1 MTPPAQESGCA
12 IVGTTRRIPDTE
24 ARRAWCMPEFSVIV
38 PTYNERSNLEPLT
51 QALAQALSGIDYEVV
66 IVDDD
71 SRDGTAAAARTLA
84 QRDARVR
91 VVHRIGRRGLAS
103 AVVEGLLATSSPYM
117 AVMDGDMQHDER
129 ILPVMLA
136 KLKAEKLDVV
146 IGSRHT
152 SDGSMGEFAADRV
165 ALSNVGRLLFE
176 TVSSVQ
182 VSDPMSGYFVL
193 TREYFHE
200 VAHSLSSVGFKIL
213 VDLLA
218 SARRPVRTGEVGY
231 TFRNR
236 AHGESKLDVLVG
248 LEYLQLLLDKW
259 TRGWIP
265 ASYLLFAGVGSA
277 GVLFNFAA
285 AAILIHTTQLG
296 FTQAQAV
303 GALLTIAFNFLLN
316 NALTFRS
323 GRLKGVNIL
332 YGLVAFYAV
341 CSVGLLAQLAVA
353 RSLQQFGIHWAPST
367 MAGIVI
373 GSVWN
378 YSMAALLVW
387 QIRRRRSPKQQRAY
401 D

>member
-1 MTPPAQESGCA
+1 
-12 IVGTTRRIPDTE
+12 
-24 ARRAWCMPEFSVIV
+24 MPEFSVIV

-51 QALAQALSGIDYEVV
+51 QALAHALEGIDYEVV

-71 SRDGTAAAARTLA
+71 SRDGTAAVARTIA

-136 KLKAEKLDVV
+136 KLKAENLDVV

-152 SDGSMGEFAADRV
+152 GDGSMGEFAADRV
-165 ALSNVGRLLFE
+165 ALSNMGRLLFE

-182 VSDPMSGYFVL
+182 VSDPMSGYFVV

-200 VAHSLSSVGFKIL
+200 VVHSLSSVGFKIL

-218 SARRPVRTGEVGY
+218 SAKRPVRTGEVGY
-231 TFRNR
+231 TFRTR

-265 ASYLLFAGVGSA
+265 TSYLLFAGVGSA

-285 AAILIHTTQLG
+285 AAILLHTTNLG

-303 GALLTIAFNFLLN
+303 GALMTIAFNFLLN

-332 YGLVAFYAV
+332 YGLVVFYAV

-353 RSLQQFGIHWAPST
+353 GSLQQFGMHWAPST
-367 MAGIVI
+367 LAGIVI

-401 D
+401 DPEG